1 MAQAMDYR
9 MINKSSLAE
18 QLRVNPS
25 TITKYLN
32 GDARPKPDNFVAI
45 YQILGFPP
53 AFFTTPVVAESDD
66 RKLWRSFASAK
77 KVARLRGEVALDWQ
91 VEVHNYFNSVF
102 TLPKFNL
109 EEFQVKTR
117 DHKSIPYD
125 QIDNIA
131 LQIREHW
138 GVGTRP
144 LTKLLW
150 HMECSGIVV
159 NAVNLMVEKLD
170 AVSAI
175 TDGVPHVLLNS
186 FETASARS
194 RFDAAHE
201 LGHII
206 LHSKVGKEGL
216 KKEGFS
222 ELEDQA
228 HYFASSLLLPA
239 ESFLRDLWAPT
250 MKCFI
255 EMKPKWITSVQAMMR
270 RALDLNAI
278 THSQYSYLNIHI
290 SKKHWRK
297 VEPLD
302 DTLKVERPRLFAQCL
317 ERLENDKGISP
328 KEMLDTLRMPV
339 DVAEQF
345 FAVRQGYFDEF
356 PGGESTNVLSF
367 RKG

>member
-1 MAQAMDYR
+1 M
-9 MINKSSLAE
+9 
-18 QLRVNPS
+18 
-25 TITKYLN
+25 
-32 GDARPKPDNFVAI
+32 
-45 YQILGFPP
+45 
-53 AFFTTPVVAESDD
+53 
-66 RKLWRSFASAK
+66 
-77 KVARLRGEVALDWQ
+77 RGEVALDWQ
-91 VEVHNYFNSVF
+91 VEVHEYFNSVF

-109 EEFQVKTR
+109 GEFQVKAT
-117 DHKSIPYD
+117 DHKSITYD
-125 QIDNIA
+125 QIENIA

-175 TDGVPHVLLNS
+175 TKEVPHVLLNS
-186 FETASARS
+186 FEHASARS

-206 LHSKVGKEGL
+206 LHSKVSKDDL

-255 EMKPKWITSVQAMMR
+255 EMKPKWITSLQAMMR

-297 VEPLD
+297 AEPLD
-302 DTLKVERPRLFAQCL
+302 DILKVERPRLFAQCL

-328 KEMLDTLRMPV
+328 KETLEALRMPE

-345 FAVRQGYFDEF
+345 FAVRQGYFDDSQDD
-356 PGGESTNVLSF
+356 ESGNVLSF
-367 RKG
+367 RKN